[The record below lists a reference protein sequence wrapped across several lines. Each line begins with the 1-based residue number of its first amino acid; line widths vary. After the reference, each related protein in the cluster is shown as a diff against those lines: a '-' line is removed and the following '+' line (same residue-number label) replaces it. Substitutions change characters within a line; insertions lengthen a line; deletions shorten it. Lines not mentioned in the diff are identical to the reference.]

1 MRRGVLVF
9 IIINV
14 VIIGLLVRS
23 VFTLLTLL
31 VEDAS
36 ADAISRDEIPSV
48 NGSISDDRPLVIP
61 KIIHQTYKTEDIPE
75 IWREPQRSCLELH
88 PDYEYKLW
96 TDEKARE
103 FIAKEYPWFLETFD
117 NYPYPIQRADSIRY
131 FVLSHYGGVYLD
143 LDDGCKRRLDP
154 LLTFN
159 AWVRRTKPTGISNDA
174 MGSVPGHP
182 FFLRVIE
189 SLQNYDRSWFLPY
202 ITIMASTGPLF
213 LSVIWKQYM
222 GSPES
227 EGTGRVRILMPE
239 EYNSRPWSFFSH
251 HKGDSWHGQDAQ
263 LIFWMA
269 KNWIFLTLL
278 GFILAGVVGFGMWYL
293 YGRLLSYSQYRYQRL
308 RASAGISPS
317 LSGRRALRIVPTFL
331 RRISSASSIA
341 SDEELGR
348 KEEGYFD

>member
-1 MRRGVLVF
+1 MSVLVR
-9 IIINV
+9 
-14 VIIGLLVRS
+14 VIV
-23 VFTLLTLL
+23 TC
-31 VEDAS
+31 A
-36 ADAISRDEIPSV
+36 
-48 NGSISDDRPLVIP
+48 NG
-61 KIIHQTYKTEDIPE
+61 KT
-75 IWREPQRSCLELH
+75 Q
-88 PDYEYKLW
+88 
-96 TDEKARE
+96 
-103 FIAKEYPWFLETFD
+103 
-117 NYPYPIQRADSIRY
+117 
-131 FVLSHYGGVYLD
+131 
-143 LDDGCKRRLDP
+143 GCKRRLDP

-263 LIFWMA
+263 LIFWVCCPYMECLQIGA
-269 KNWIFLTLL
+269 DD
-278 GFILAGVVGFGMWYL
+278 G
-293 YGRLLSYSQYRYQRL
+293 
-308 RASAGISPS
+308 
-317 LSGRRALRIVPTFL
+317 
-331 RRISSASSIA
+331 
-341 SDEELGR
+341 
-348 KEEGYFD
+348 

>member
-88 PDYEYKLW
+88 PDYEYKVGSIPLLGAKTMKLTGCAPQLW

-143 LDDGCKRRLDP
+143 LDDVCRC
-154 LLTFN
+154 LL
-159 AWVRRTKPTGISNDA
+159 
-174 MGSVPGHP
+174 
-182 FFLRVIE
+182 E
-189 SLQNYDRSWFLPY
+189 
-202 ITIMASTGPLF
+202 
-213 LSVIWKQYM
+213 
-222 GSPES
+222 
-227 EGTGRVRILMPE
+227 
-239 EYNSRPWSFFSH
+239 
-251 HKGDSWHGQDAQ
+251 
-263 LIFWMA
+263 
-269 KNWIFLTLL
+269 
-278 GFILAGVVGFGMWYL
+278 
-293 YGRLLSYSQYRYQRL
+293 
-308 RASAGISPS
+308 
-317 LSGRRALRIVPTFL
+317 
-331 RRISSASSIA
+331 
-341 SDEELGR
+341 
-348 KEEGYFD
+348 